1 MQCGSLD
8 RGMVHTLHG
17 AKPDDRR
24 CYYTAQNALQVNSC
38 EWSPSETTD
47 SRKAD
52 KRLEQPY
59 PTWRQGC
66 CDFLRKEK
74 SKLAMGK
81 AREDSLPEQPGVTPV
96 PTVFSAAAGSR
107 GWFPGRT
114 ESVALVE
121 AQEAKIKAIL
131 GHQGCRFLGNLDLSI
146 VCEVSAKLALFPREP
161 TLPFYLQRSPK
172 HLRPAMMAV
181 GKEERNAA
189 CWL

>member
-1 MQCGSLD
+1 MPYKLTLVNDLLLKPQIAEKQI
-8 RGMVHTLHG
+8 RGWSNRTQHDDKG
-17 AKPDDRR
+17 AV
-24 CYYTAQNALQVNSC
+24 T
-38 EWSPSETTD
+38 
-47 SRKAD
+47 
-52 KRLEQPY
+52 
-59 PTWRQGC
+59 
-66 CDFLRKEK
+66 LRKEK

-81 AREDSLPEQPGVTPV
+81 AREDSLPERSQQPSTA
-96 PTVFSAAAGSR
+96 FSAAAGSR

-131 GHQGCRFLGNLDLSI
+131 GHQGCRFLGKQDLSI

-172 HLRPAMMAV
+172 HLRPAMMVV